1 MIAAV
6 VRGKAGLDTLRSN
19 PGTSFVPLPTPTLSP
34 SPLTIPAFRR
44 LLLTQALF
52 GVAYSVFLI
61 LPKYLATHLHAAT
74 GLISWIMAS
83 AAAANVVTAP
93 LIGRIA
99 GGSGARRGMVI
110 GNLSMA
116 AGSILFVFVASP
128 GIGAF
133 VARALQGM
141 GWALVFSSAG
151 MLAVALAPKDRI
163 AQAIGLHGSANIVT
177 NAIGPA
183 LAEPA
188 IAAWGA
194 TPVFLAAATIALLAA
209 YQATR
214 VSPGGGATLTPEAAA
229 PLATTIASRAKGSAP
244 FMLFT
249 SLMLGVACGV
259 MFTLHQPL
267 ALDRGIHRVSDFLVG
282 YTVGALAMRLGFG
295 RLTDQLGPGRVSAGS
310 FVLYGAVIAA
320 MPALRGSVGLAAF
333 GLLFGVAHGIFFPA
347 LLALALGSAPD
358 ASRAR
363 VIAGFNATFNVGGAA
378 VVPFGLLAEKHG
390 FTAAFLPVGLATLAT
405 GLAIGGWSRR
415 HPIS

>member
-1 MIAAV
+1 
-6 VRGKAGLDTLRSN
+6 
-19 PGTSFVPLPTPTLSP
+19 VPLPTPTLSP

-61 LPKYLATHLHAAT
+61 LPKYLATHLHVAT

-128 GIGAF
+128 GVGAF

-194 TPVFLAAATIALLAA
+194 TPVFLAAAAIALLAA

-214 VSPGGGATLTPEAAA
+214 VSPRGPASVAPEAAA
-229 PLATTIASRAKGSAP
+229 PLATADATAPAAVATNPAGQRPSRSPGSAP

-249 SLMLGVACGV
+249 SLMLGIACGI

-320 MPALRGSVGLAAF
+320 MPALRGSVGLATF

-405 GLAIGGWSRR
+405 GLAIGRWSSRR
-415 HPIS
+415 HSIS

>member
-1 MIAAV
+1 VPTRPPAPSLSSPSAA
-6 VRGKAGLDTLRSN
+6 S
-19 PGTSFVPLPTPTLSP
+19 LSP
-34 SPLTIPAFRR
+34 LAIPAFRR

-52 GVAYSVFLI
+52 GIAYSVFLI
-61 LPKYLATHLHAAT
+61 LPKYLATHLHAGT

-83 AAAANVVTAP
+83 AAAANVITAP

-116 AGSILFVFVASP
+116 AGSILFVFVGTP
-128 GIGAF
+128 GAGAF
-133 VARALQGM
+133 FARALQGM

-151 MLAVALAPKDRI
+151 MMAVALTPRDRV

-194 TPVFLAAATIALLAA
+194 TPVFLAAAATALVAA

-214 VSPGGGATLTPEAAA
+214 VASPPAPDGLPAASPPLDQPA
-229 PLATTIASRAKGSAP
+229 PASARSRGSSP

-249 SLMLGVACGV
+249 SLMLGIACGV

-282 YTVGALAMRLGFG
+282 YTVGALTMRLGFG
-295 RLTDQLGPGRVSAGS
+295 RRTDQLGPGRVAAGS
-310 FVLYGAVIAA
+310 FILYGVVIAA
-320 MPALRGSVGLAAF
+320 MPALRGGISLAAL
-333 GLLFGVAHGIFFPA
+333 GTLFGVAHGIFFPA

-363 VIAGFNATFNVGGAA
+363 VIAGFNATFNLGGAA
-378 VVPFGLLAEKHG
+378 VVPFGLLAERS
-390 FTAAFLPVGLATLAT
+390 FVAAFLPVGLATVVT
-405 GLAIGGWSRR
+405 GIAIGRWARVRR
-415 HPIS
+415 RAV

>member
-1 MIAAV
+1 
-6 VRGKAGLDTLRSN
+6 
-19 PGTSFVPLPTPTLSP
+19 VPPPSPTLSP

-128 GIGAF
+128 GVGAF

-151 MLAVALAPKDRI
+151 MLAVALAPRDRM

-194 TPVFLAAATIALLAA
+194 TPVFVAAAAIALLAA
-209 YQATR
+209 HQATR
-214 VSPGGGATLTPEAAA
+214 VSPRSPASAPPDPGAADA
-229 PLATTIASRAKGSAP
+229 PLAAADATAPAVIATPSPSPPAVRAPGSSP
-244 FMLFT
+244 FMLFS

-295 RLTDQLGPGRVSAGS
+295 RLTDRLGPGRASAGS
-310 FVLYGAVIAA
+310 FILYGAVIAA
-320 MPALRGSVGLAAF
+320 MPTLRGSLGLAAF
-333 GLLFGVAHGIFFPA
+333 GVLFGVAHGVFFPA
-347 LLALALGSAPD
+347 LLALAIRSAPD
-358 ASRAR
+358 TSRAR

-390 FTAAFLPVGLATLAT
+390 FAAAFLPVGLATLAT
-405 GLAIGGWSRR
+405 GVAIHRWSVN
-415 HPIS
+415 HPVS